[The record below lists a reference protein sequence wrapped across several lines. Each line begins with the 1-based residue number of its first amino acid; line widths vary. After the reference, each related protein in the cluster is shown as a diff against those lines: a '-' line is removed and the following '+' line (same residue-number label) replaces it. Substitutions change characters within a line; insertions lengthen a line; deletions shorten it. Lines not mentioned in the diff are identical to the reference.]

1 MESEINSFLDS
12 LETEQKYSESTRLAY
27 ANDLRVFLR
36 YLKAT
41 LAHTPNVTDLNN
53 PRVTEFIESERRQGR
68 RRSTLVRR
76 LATLK
81 YFSNYL
87 VKERLLSPASF
98 SAKDDN
104 IQLVI
109 SDVPVHIPPQCLNQ
123 EQIQALLT
131 LMEAS
136 TRPRALRD
144 RAILMLLLET
154 GLSVGDLTDLDLTD
168 LDLRA
173 GRFHVNLVGKGDLWL
188 SMGEAKNAVEDYLHE
203 GRSDMLHKPGEPALF
218 ISQMDGR
225 LSRQGVWQI
234 LNHWGQMANPPIT
247 LSPRVLR
254 HTAALRMSMT
264 GLSNAEIQVRLG
276 HRNPLSTQA
285 LIRRLE
291 AACIDQP

>member
-1 MESEINSFLDS
+1 MESEIYSFLDS

-41 LAHTPNVTDLNN
+41 LTHTPTVTDLNN

-81 YFSNYL
+81 YFSEYL
-87 VKERLLSPASF
+87 VQEGLLSPASF
-98 SAKDDN
+98 SVKDDN
-104 IQLVI
+104 IQQII
-109 SDVPVHIPPQCLNQ
+109 SDIPVKIPQQCLNQ

-136 TRPRALRD
+136 SRPRALRD

-173 GRFHVNLVGKGDLWL
+173 GRFHVNLVGKGDLWF
-188 SMGEAKNAVEDYLHE
+188 SMGEAKNAVEDYFHE

-234 LNHWGQMANPPIT
+234 LNHWGQMTNPPIT

-254 HTAALRMSMT
+254 HTAALRMSMS
-264 GLSNAEIQVRLG
+264 GLSNAEIQIRLG

>member
-1 MESEINSFLDS
+1 METEIYSFLDS

-36 YLKAT
+36 YLNAT
-41 LAHTPNVTDLNN
+41 LAQTPTVTDLNN
-53 PRVTEFIESERRQGR
+53 PRVTAFIESERRQGR
-68 RRSTLVRR
+68 RRNTLVRR

-81 YFSNYL
+81 YFSEYL
-87 VKERLLSPASF
+87 VQEGLLSPKSF
-98 SAKDDN
+98 SVKDDN
-104 IQLVI
+104 IQQVI
-109 SDVPVHIPPQCLNQ
+109 SDVPVSIPQQCLNQ

-131 LMEAS
+131 LMES
-136 TRPRALRD
+136 SSRPRALRD

-154 GLSVGDLTDLDLTD
+154 GLSVRDLTDLDLTD

-173 GRFHVNLVGKGDLWL
+173 GRFHVNLVDKGDLWL
-188 SMGEAKNAVEDYLHE
+188 SMGEAKIAVEDYLHE
-203 GRSDMLHKPGEPALF
+203 GRSDLLHKPGEPALF

-234 LNHWGQMANPPIT
+234 LNHWGQMANPSIT

-254 HTAALRMSMT
+254 HTAALRMSMN

-276 HRNPLSTQA
+276 HRNPLSTRA